1 MAESKQERKRGIK
14 FICKLTRYGLYIDI
28 GRNASDMHINR
39 MILAN
44 MNQVRK
50 PGETGRLTPREYWRR
65 GMKPKATSIICYLIS
80 FLAIVLL
87 AAWMILPRWIP
98 RENPEGVY
106 NARIWL
112 ADCLCG
118 DGRAFLVVTNHRTCQ
133 TVWTHPGD
141 GFINTEG
148 TWKNGSDDHSFA
160 FEFEDETGKS
170 FSYQAK
176 CYWGGLE
183 WTVETDKTKRSF
195 WFPRLISEVY
205 CDYYNISFRL
215 TGILIAGC
223 ILFAASILSATI
235 DSRRANRLLKQHTK
249 NRQKQ

>member
-1 MAESKQERKRGIK
+1 MAEPVQNKKTGIK

-65 GMKPKATSIICYLIS
+65 GMKPKASSIICY
-80 FLAIVLL
+80 LAIVLL
-87 AAWMILPRWIP
+87 AAFMILPRWIP

-148 TWKNGSDDHSFA
+148 TWKNGSDDHSFS

>member
-28 GRNASDMHINR
+28 GRSASDIHINR
-39 MILAN
+39 RIAAN
-44 MNQVRK
+44 MNRLRK
-50 PGETGRLTPREYWRR
+50 PGETERLTAREYWRR
-65 GMKPKATSIICYLIS
+65 GMKPKATSIICYL
-80 FLAIVLL
+80 AIVLL
-87 AAWMILPRWIP
+87 AAFMILPRWIP

-148 TWKNGSDDHSFA
+148 TWKNGSDDHSFS

-183 WTVETDKTKRSF
+183 WTVETDETKHSF

-205 CDYYNISFRL
+205 CDYYNKNFWLNGAMIAGIIL
-215 TGILIAGC
+215 IVTGIINAVLNCRKTGK
-223 ILFAASILSATI
+223 LSKPH
-235 DSRRANRLLKQHTK
+235 RK
-249 NRQKQ
+249 NRQKQKNS

>member
-1 MAESKQERKRGIK
+1 MADSVQNKKRRIK
-14 FICKLTRYGLYIDI
+14 FICKLTRYGLFIDI
-28 GRNASDMHINR
+28 GPNASDMHINR
-39 MILAN
+39 LILAS

-50 PGETGRLTPREYWRR
+50 PGETKRLTPREYWRR
-65 GMKPKATSIICYLIS
+65 GMKPKATSIFCYLIG

-106 NARIWL
+106 DARIWL
-112 ADCLCG
+112 ANCMCD

-141 GFINTEG
+141 GFINTAG
-148 TWKNGSDDHSFA
+148 TWKSGSDDHSFA

-170 FSYQAK
+170 FSYQAD

-183 WTVETDKTKRSF
+183 WTVETAETKRSF
-195 WFPRLISEVY
+195 WFPRLISGVY
-205 CDYYNISFRL
+205 CDYYNKSFWL
-215 TGILIAGC
+215 TGAMIAGIILIVTG
-223 ILFAASILSATI
+223 II
-235 DSRRANRLLKQHTK
+235 DVLLNIWKANKLLKQHKK
-249 NRQKQ
+249 NRQKH